1 MYLPPLPQNFS
12 QSPVTVT
19 SAGYNAPV
27 TGPQILGYGQ
37 QPLLTTPHPSKRH
50 FCMFCL
56 PSDQTSVPPAQLGG
70 YGQGVQPPVIQVQ
83 PPPASTPVPTNQ
95 LTYRLEHVPFL
106 RMLSEP
112 VSWHPMTI
120 TSSSPPLPILS
131 QQNLPL
137 PPTSHATRPMFSG
150 MPQTS
155 IQPPIATPYTEFE
168 EVLSLQTMAMS
179 QV

>member
-12 QSPVTVT
+12 QSPVTV
-19 SAGYNAPV
+19 PV
-27 TGPQILGYGQ
+27 TGPQSLGHVQ
-37 QPLLTTPHPSKRH
+37 QPLLTTPHPSKSH

-70 YGQGVQPPVIQVQ
+70 YGRGVQPPVIQVQ
-83 PPPASTPVPTNQ
+83 PPPASIPVATNQ
-95 LTYRLEHVPFL
+95 LPYRPEHVSLLQMP
-106 RMLSEP
+106 SEA
-112 VSWHPMTI
+112 VSWYPMTI